1 MSVIK
6 ELVGKKT
13 RSPAMERYRISYEAY
28 CEYAHYGR
36 WKPCRHLH
44 LVCEKLEAVE
54 RGEIDRL
61 MIFMPPRHGKSQSTT
76 ETFPSWFLG
85 RNPDRRVIE
94 VSYSASFAQKFGNRN
109 RKKVAD
115 FGEALFGI
123 RLDRSNSSKTNWD
136 IEGHAGGM
144 ISVGLGGGIT
154 GEGADLLLIDDVV
167 KNRKEA
173 ESETVRDGIWDEYS
187 ATLLTRLAPGGRII
201 LIMTRWH
208 EDDLAGRILKEAKE
222 SGEHWEIINLPCEA
236 EENDPLGRT
245 VGEPLW
251 PERFGA
257 EWLTKKKKTV
267 GSRDWYALYQQRPQP
282 PDAVRMFGRSWF
294 EIVRDYPREARSVR
308 YWDLAATEKRAGK
321 DPDWTA
327 GARIAEQD
335 GIYYIV
341 DIRHVQSSPLGVERL
356 VAQTAATDGRSVKIY
371 MEQEP
376 GSSGVNT
383 IDHYRRAVLKGYAYY
398 GDKKTSNKVERAM
411 PLSAAAEA
419 GNVKLVLGDW
429 NKDFLDEAEIFPNG
443 RHDDM
448 VDAVSGALTML
459 TSARF
464 GILDYYRTQVEER
477 GLLGTLKD
485 AMKGGGV

>member
-1 MSVIK
+1 
-6 ELVGKKT
+6 
-13 RSPAMERYRISYEAY
+13 
-28 CEYAHYGR
+28 
-36 WKPCRHLH
+36 
-44 LVCEKLEAVE
+44 
-54 RGEIDRL
+54 
-61 MIFMPPRHGKSQSTT
+61 
-76 ETFPSWFLG
+76 
-85 RNPDRRVIE
+85 
-94 VSYSASFAQKFGNRN
+94 
-109 RKKVAD
+109 
-115 FGEALFGI
+115 
-123 RLDRSNSSKTNWD
+123 
-136 IEGHAGGM
+136 
-144 ISVGLGGGIT
+144 
-154 GEGADLLLIDDVV
+154 
-167 KNRKEA
+167 
-173 ESETVRDGIWDEYS
+173 
-187 ATLLTRLAPGGRII
+187 
-201 LIMTRWH
+201 
-208 EDDLAGRILKEAKE
+208 
-222 SGEHWEIINLPCEA
+222 
-236 EENDPLGRT
+236 
-245 VGEPLW
+245 
-251 PERFGA
+251 
-257 EWLTKKKKTV
+257 
-267 GSRDWYALYQQRPQP
+267 
-282 PDAVRMFGRSWF
+282 MFGRSWF

-356 VAQTAATDGRSVKIY
+356 VAQTAATDGRRVKIY

-429 NKDFLDEAEIFPNG
+429 NKDFLDEAEVFPNG

-485 AMKGGGV
+485 TLKGGGA